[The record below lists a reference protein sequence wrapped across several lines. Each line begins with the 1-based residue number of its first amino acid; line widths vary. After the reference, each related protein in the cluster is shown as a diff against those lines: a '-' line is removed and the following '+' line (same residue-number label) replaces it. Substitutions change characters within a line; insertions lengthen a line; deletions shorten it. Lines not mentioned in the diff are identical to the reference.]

1 MNLLS
6 STSPSWF
13 GFSVLLAFL
22 AFSEHLFFWGLISFQ
37 CSQARR
43 MPHDAKS
50 ITGTQKVFHNIRQVP
65 KDGEGGTYCVLR
77 TTVRMS
83 NILCINYSHKGNHK
97 AAREL
102 SFPVSSVC
110 LPSTSPSPL
119 LWCNCKWGWF
129 GFGREG
135 VTH

>member
-6 STSPSWF
+6 STKPELVWLF
-13 GFSVLLAFL
+13 RPAGFSCIFRALVLV
-22 AFSEHLFFWGLISFQ
+22 FWGLISFQ

-50 ITGTQKVFHNIRQVP
+50 ITGIQNVFHNIRQVP
-65 KDGEGGTYCVLR
+65 KDGGRGWGTYCVLR
-77 TTVRMS
+77 TAVRMS

-102 SFPVSSVC
+102 SFPVSSVSHSALSLTPPC
-110 LPSTSPSPL
+110 S
-119 LWCNCKWGWF
+119 
-129 GFGREG
+129 G
-135 VTH
+135 VIVSGDGLG